1 MSEAQ
6 IAAEPDRT
14 TPAKLPASNRL
25 GSISLFFALWAAIV
39 AAYALCVF
47 GLGGPDAMQGTDPSY
62 GIVPT
67 FRFNTIYAALIAFMA
82 TALWIER
89 RAIPRDFA
97 ALRGLVAASDVE
109 WERWRA
115 LLFDTSRSS
124 LAAWLAGGAAVGQ
137 VVNFLGWKLG
147 ALIPGVWP
155 GHYII
160 MNGLATVLF
169 AEMGVLGALSMR
181 RSRVFLEM
189 GRRARVSLLA
199 PDELAPFARTG
210 LRASAYWFLGS
221 SIASLLTLDA
231 GAWGIVVGVIA
242 VTLALGFISLLL
254 PSRGVHERLR
264 AAKRDELLRVRA
276 EIDSARAA
284 LFDDA
289 HGAGAEIAR
298 MPALLAWEARIE
310 QVSVWPFDAPTLVRF
325 ALFLLVPLGSWLG
338 GALVD
343 RAVDAALR

>member
-1 MSEAQ
+1 MTEAQ
-6 IAAEPDRT
+6 IAAESRRAPRT
-14 TPAKLPASNRL
+14 KPTASRRF
-25 GSISLFFALWAAIV
+25 GSVAFFFVLWAAIV

-47 GLGGPDAMQGTDPSY
+47 GLGGPDAMKGTDPSY

-82 TALWIER
+82 TALRIEHR
-89 RAIPRDFA
+89 VLPRDFA
-97 ALRGLVAASDVE
+97 ALRELVAASDIE
-109 WERWRA
+109 WEHWRA
-115 LLFDTSRSS
+115 RLFDASRSN

-137 VVNFLGWKLG
+137 IVNFLGWRLG

-155 GHYII
+155 GHYLI
-160 MNGLATVLF
+160 MNVLATVLF

-189 GRRARVSLLA
+189 GRRARVNLLA
-199 PDELAPFARTG
+199 PDEHAPFARTG

-264 AAKRDELLRVRA
+264 AAKQDELLRVRV
-276 EIDSARAA
+276 EIDRARAA
-284 LFDDA
+284 LFDAGGD
-289 HGAGAEIAR
+289 GAEIAR
-298 MPALLAWEARIE
+298 MPALLAWETRIS

-325 ALFLLVPLGSWLG
+325 ALFLLVPLGSWFG